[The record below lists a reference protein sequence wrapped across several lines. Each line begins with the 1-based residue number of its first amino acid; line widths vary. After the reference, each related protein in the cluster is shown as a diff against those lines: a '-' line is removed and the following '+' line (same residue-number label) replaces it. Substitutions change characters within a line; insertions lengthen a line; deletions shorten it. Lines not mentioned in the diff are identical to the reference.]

1 MTRPRK
7 SIAELLAE
15 REAAKAEAKPTEPIV
30 ETPDEPAP
38 DPEPINIV
46 IVPAATPAPTDM
58 NANES
63 ASAEAKPRASRL
75 SPRPY
80 NPIPANQTCGART
93 RAGTPCQSRVLYR
106 SGRCK
111 NHGGLSTGP
120 KSAEGKARV
129 ARNGTMPKR
138 RKAKSMAATEN
149 FRSDLTKPDIGR

>member
-15 REAAKAEAKPTEPIV
+15 RASAASEAKPAKPIV
-30 ETPDEPAP
+30 ETPAE
-38 DPEPINIV
+38 PEPINIV
-46 IVPAATPAPTDM
+46 IVPAAMPAPAKL

-63 ASAEAKPRASRL
+63 ASAEPKPRASRL
-75 SPRPY
+75 PPRPY
-80 NPIPANQTCGART
+80 NPIPANQTCGAKT
-93 RAGTPCQSRVLYR
+93 RAGTPCQSRALYR

-120 KSAEGKARV
+120 RSAEGKARV

-138 RKAKSMAATEN
+138 RKAKPIATTEN